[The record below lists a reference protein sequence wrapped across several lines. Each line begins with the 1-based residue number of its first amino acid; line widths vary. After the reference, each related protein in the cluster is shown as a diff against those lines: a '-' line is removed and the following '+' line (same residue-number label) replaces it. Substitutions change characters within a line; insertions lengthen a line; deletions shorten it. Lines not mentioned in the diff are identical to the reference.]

1 MPERPAPATG
11 PVADPADAHR
21 RTRLA
26 LADAVD
32 RVVQLLSSAADLRQ
46 RSALPAWT
54 AGEVAT
60 HLSAV
65 FLAYCST
72 VPGQD
77 EMAAVDWPAVLPGP
91 AEEAPGAGGAVA
103 VTSELR
109 PTEVG
114 FGVWMAEVNAR
125 AMTLVGEQVDGR
137 PGAFLTEHGA
147 RFLRT
152 TAALDPDTAFPTPW
166 YGPEP
171 RLTVAAATGLLLSE
185 CLLHGL
191 DIARAVGLPWPI
203 DPDHAR
209 LVLGQAMPTMMPR
222 ALDRDLA
229 RGVEIA
235 YDLAVRGGPRLQ
247 LLISEQKLTVTT
259 GAPPRTPD
267 CRISADPVAFLLV
280 AFHRDPQW
288 KAILRGRLRAG
299 GRRPWLATR
308 LTRLV
313 PAP

>member
-1 MPERPAPATG
+1 MSERPAPATG

-32 RVVQLLSSAADLRQ
+32 RVVQLLSAASDLGR

-54 AGEVAT
+54 AGEVAV

-72 VPGQD
+72 VPGQQ
-77 EMAAVDWPAVLPGP
+77 EMAAVDWSTVLPGT
-91 AEEAPGAGGAVA
+91 AGGDSGGTVA
-103 VTSELR
+103 TASELR

-125 AMTLVGEQVDGR
+125 ALTLVGEQVDGR
-137 PGAFLTEHGA
+137 PGAFLAEHGA

-152 TAALDPDTAFPTPW
+152 TAALDPETPLPTPW

-171 RLTVAAATGLLLSE
+171 RLTVATATGLLLSE

-222 ALDRDLA
+222 ALDQDRS
-229 RGVEIA
+229 RGVEVS

-247 LLISEQKLTVTT
+247 LLIRDQKLTVTA
-259 GAPPRTPD
+259 GAPARTPD

-288 KAILRGRLRAG
+288 RAILRGRLLAG

-308 LTRLV
+308 LTWLI